1 LLQINILVNWKL
13 GKLNKLTLKLK
24 HHQKMK
30 RYLPIALLF
39 CLSFSHSHAQTTVK
53 QDPALKQMVD
63 EVSSQNIEAIVR
75 KLVSFKTRNTLSD
88 TTSATEGIGAARN
101 WIKSEM
107 EKYAAA
113 SGGRMKVEFDAFTQ
127 PAGGR
132 IDKPTVLK
140 NVLAILKGTDPT
152 DNRIYVVSGHYDSR
166 VTDVMNA
173 NAIEPGAVDDASG
186 TAVSMEICR
195 VMAKRSFPATIIFMS
210 VPGEEQG
217 LNGSAHIAKRAK
229 DEKWNVDAMLNN
241 DIVGNTH
248 GMDNDLKDNTHVRV
262 FSEGLPSIDLPS
274 REDGKTLFGINQRT
288 GASIVEP
295 LTKADSIAARRE
307 IAVING
313 LISNGGEND
322 SPSRQLARYI
332 KETAERY
339 VDQLDVKLVYR
350 RDRFLRGG
358 DQTSFQLNGFTAVRF
373 TEMNEDFTH
382 QHQDLRTEKGIV
394 YGDLPEF
401 ADYNYIQKVARMNLS
416 VLANLASAPASPQN
430 VVVTTAELTNN
441 TTLKWAAP
449 TAGKKPVGYYVLMRE
464 TISPYWEKKF
474 YVTGTEATLD
484 YSKDNYL
491 FAVQSVDA
499 DGHESLPI
507 YPKPARGGR

>member
-1 LLQINILVNWKL
+1 MKKHLLPLI
-13 GKLNKLTLKLK
+13 
-24 HHQKMK
+24 
-30 RYLPIALLF
+30 LF
-39 CLSFSHSHAQTTVK
+39 CLAGICSQAQTTIK
-53 QDPALKQMVD
+53 TDPAIKQMVD
-63 EVSSQNIEAIVR
+63 EVSDKNIEAIVR

-88 TTSATEGIGAARN
+88 TTSTTEGIGAARN
-101 WIKSEM
+101 WIKAEM

-113 SGGRMKVEFDAFTQ
+113 SGGRMKVEFDSFTM

-132 IDKPTVLK
+132 VDKPTVLK

-173 NAIEPGAVDDASG
+173 NAVEPGAVDDASG
-186 TAVSMEICR
+186 TAVSMELCR
-195 VMAKRSFPATIIFMS
+195 VMATRSFPATIIFMS

-229 DEKWNVDAMLNN
+229 DEHWNVDAMLNN

-248 GMDNDLKDNTHVRV
+248 GMENDLKDNTHVRV
-262 FSEGLPSIDLPS
+262 FSEGIPSIDLPT
-274 REDGKTLFGINQRT
+274 RDDGKALLGGQGPRAA
-288 GASIVEP
+288 ASASEQ
-295 LTKADSIAARRE
+295 LTKADSANLRRTIAA
-307 IAVING
+307 INAM
-313 LISNGGEND
+313 ITNGGEND
-322 SPSRQLARYI
+322 NPSRQLARYI
-332 KETAERY
+332 KETGERY
-339 VDQLDVKLVYR
+339 VDQLDVKLIYR

-382 QHQDLRTEKGIV
+382 QHQDLRTENGVV

-401 ADYNYIQKVARMNLS
+401 ADYQYIQKVARMNLS
-416 VLANLASAPASPQN
+416 VLANLASAPPSPQN
-430 VVVTTAELTNN
+430 VGVSTSDLTNK
-441 TTLKWAAP
+441 TTLKWETP
-449 TAGKKPVGYYVLMRE
+449 KTGKKPVGYYILMRE

-474 YVTGTEATLD
+474 FVTDTTATLN
-484 YSKDNYL
+484 YSKDNYF

-507 YPKPARGGR
+507 FPKPMGR